1 MNVRLERSYHL
12 NDDDDTEVEK
22 ENVAQGKICTFSC
35 QISREAYIT
44 LDFQPVRIQIPI
56 MQCFPL
62 GHRGIFMLRVTSIFS
77 IFLFPVLRKFTEI
90 FRRAGKHF

>member
-56 MQCFPL
+56 M
-62 GHRGIFMLRVTSIFS
+62 
-77 IFLFPVLRKFTEI
+77 
-90 FRRAGKHF
+90 